1 MEDTLS
7 LLTEPTI
14 DDISKQMNVSS
25 NKSVGQLAVLEGTV
39 WLREYSYLRRAH
51 TARNCI
57 CIPTKS
63 KFYNIYVCHIL
74 NNYKIIAAVLIE
86 LLEKMI

>member
-25 NKSVGQLAVLEGTV
+25 NKSVGQLAVLDGTV
-39 WLREYSYLRRAH
+39 
-51 TARNCI
+51 
-57 CIPTKS
+57 
-63 KFYNIYVCHIL
+63 
-74 NNYKIIAAVLIE
+74 
-86 LLEKMI
+86 